1 MHHFSVVVDF
11 GYALVSRVAS
21 VLRACCSCVIRAA
34 IDSVAG
40 IVYTKSI
47 ALPRA
52 DSAVRSA
59 GSSLS

>member
-11 GYALVSRVAS
+11 GNALVPRVAS
-21 VLRACCSCVIRAA
+21 VLRASCSVIRTA
-34 IDSVAG
+34 IDSVAA
-40 IVYTKSI
+40 VVHAKPI

-59 GSSLS
+59 GASLS